1 MNGNLSDRPSRF
13 LRSIARYPMG
23 SFLLWS
29 GVAALVSLILYWAV
43 RSGHWPA
50 FLDPDPTNTALVDM
64 LLGPAISLSGALVAI
79 LLAVYAI
86 RLQEREQHREALR
99 AQVEMFRLISEQTAP
114 FLRTY
119 AQILLHIRRF
129 FAHVEV
135 NSELFDRELEH
146 TDDPEVQTRLGTP
159 IIPVVRAMNQ
169 EMVVIGQLFD
179 ELCVLSNS
187 DAFTST
193 IARECFAS
201 TYVHLVSDGS
211 DDPLP
216 LDALP
221 TLAVWMRYLTNNIEL
236 DLHEADAA
244 RTIGVRVIYGRMV
257 AASCRNKKDTL
268 ITDPHL
274 RMMLGA
280 ATVWDPIIAGKFYSR
295 DREFRLA
302 LLEVFSHFS
311 LAISGARL
319 EHALAT
325 LFKDNEVL
333 LPVLDKLENTL
344 PSLMDPSFRQHI
356 EGYMNERPL
365 LKIVDGKAV

>member
-1 MNGNLSDRPSRF
+1 MSSNLSDRPSRF
-13 LRSIARYPMG
+13 LWSIARYPMG

-29 GVAALVSLILYWAV
+29 TVAALVSLVLYWAV

-50 FLDPDPTNTALVDM
+50 FLGADPTNAALVDM

-135 NSELFDRELEH
+135 NSDLFDLELEN
-146 TDDPEVQTRLGTP
+146 TNDEEVQIRLGTP
-159 IIPVVRAMNQ
+159 IVPVVQAMNQ
-169 EMVVIGQLFD
+169 ELIVIGQLLD

-193 IARECFAS
+193 IARECLAK
-201 TYVHLVSDGS
+201 THVHLVSDGS

-236 DLHEADAA
+236 RLRMPDAA
-244 RTIGVRVIYGRMV
+244 QLVGIRVIWGRMV
-257 AASCRNKKDTL
+257 SASCRNKRGKS
-268 ITDPHL
+268 IASPHMRL
-274 RMMLGA
+274 MLMA
-280 ATVWDPIIAGKFYSR
+280 ATMWDTSVVGMSFDKDQEI
-295 DREFRLA
+295 RLA

-311 LAISGARL
+311 VAVNGPRL
-319 EHALAT
+319 ENALGT